1 LSMKEDAKVKEYFTR
16 SAQEFDD
23 IYENRGGFVTRLANR
38 LFRKGMRQRFEMTL
52 ELCGSGEKTI
62 LDIGCGAGRFTIP
75 LAERG
80 MDVVGIDYSSE
91 MIRLADRYVKAR
103 GEKGSKPLRV
113 KHLCCDFIAD
123 FNPKEKFDVTLAIGV
138 LDYIKDPLPFMK
150 RMKEVTK
157 GLMITAFPAYTPQMP
172 IRKMWLATKDCPVYF
187 YTKKRITQLYA
198 AAGITD
204 YEIIPI
210 AAAYLV
216 KAKA

>member
-1 LSMKEDAKVKEYFTR
+1 MKEDAKVKEYFTK
-16 SAQEFDD
+16 SAKEFDD
-23 IYENRGGFVTRLANR
+23 IYENRGGLVTRFANR

-52 ELCGSGEKTI
+52 ELCGSGERSI

-80 MDVVGIDYSSE
+80 LDVVGIDYSSE
-91 MIRLADRYVKAR
+91 MIRLADSYVKAR
-103 GEKGSKPLRV
+103 NESSGKPLRV
-113 KHLCCDFIAD
+113 KHLCCDFLSD

-150 RMKEVTK
+150 KMKEVTK
-157 GLMITAFPAYTPQMP
+157 GLMVTAFPAYTPQMP
-172 IRKMWLATKDCPVYF
+172 IRKIWLATKDCPVYF
-187 YTKKRITQLYA
+187 YTKKRIVQLYT

-204 YEIIPI
+204 YEIISIP
-210 AAAYLV
+210 AAYLV